1 MAVRDLHGYGFTRG
15 FVATGPTVTG
25 AVPDL
30 DTRVQT
36 APVAAVSRYTVS
48 DTVSSDTLRLKI
60 LGSLPFRSDTFPPEW
75 PRNKRSRMVD
85 PVPRD
90 CQRLPV
96 DLPKPDFNDAAA
108 SACLWGV

>member
-1 MAVRDLHGYGFTRG
+1 MCRLQDSGVGGADRDPHGYGFTRG

-48 DTVSSDTLRLKI
+48 DTLT
-60 LGSLPFRSDTFPPEW
+60 
-75 PRNKRSRMVD
+75 
-85 PVPRD
+85 VPR
-90 CQRLPV
+90 RLFV
-96 DLPKPDFNDAAA
+96 HR
-108 SACLWGV
+108 S